1 MCILVNE
8 ITYVGVFSVFFSD
21 CLVKNRAPKGMCQTH
36 SYAVKGNLH
45 FLRAGLR
52 QQLWKF
58 ALSSL
63 LHATINH
70 SLFSFPSQRWFH
82 NQKQWIIYCFFKWL
96 KLKGVVNCGA
106 RGSSAAGAECERAA
120 ARTWALTPMN
130 VANWA
135 HCWEQVLS
143 SPLIVDNCT
152 RWS

>member
-1 MCILVNE
+1 MRYA
-8 ITYVGVFSVFFSD
+8 YVLFFPFEN

-58 ALSSL
+58 PLKQPTSRDNQSL
-63 LHATINH
+63 PFFFA
-70 SLFSFPSQRWFH
+70 FPEMIPQPKTVD
-82 NQKQWIIYCFFKWL
+82 NILLFFKWL
-96 KLKGVVNCGA
+96 KLKGVANCGA

-143 SPLIVDNCT
+143 SPLIVGNCT
-152 RWS
+152 RWP